1 MPEETVPA
9 PEMPMYQA
17 TLDKMALARNATA
30 GLIGYDNVAYHPSVT
45 EQLEMAK
52 ATLLAQIHQ
61 IDAALEQAKKNQG
74 AMDLIDAI
82 AKTGKVGR

>member
-1 MPEETVPA
+1 
-9 PEMPMYQA
+9 
-17 TLDKMALARNATA
+17 MALAQTANA
-30 GLIGYDNVAYHPSVT
+30 GMIGYQNVVYHPSVT

-74 AMDLIDAI
+74 AMDLLDAI
-82 AKTGKVGR
+82 AKTGKVGH